1 MLNLMP
7 VHYFWWLE
15 GLPPCQGT
23 ALLHS
28 LGGTRAQGATCTVSP
43 VHQGQVC
50 IFKPSS

>member
-28 LGGTRAQGATCTVSP
+28 LGGTRAQGATCTHVP
-43 VHQGQVC
+43 CAPRPGLHLQA
-50 IFKPSS
+50 